1 MRILIVEDEKILSN
15 TIKQS
20 LKDEYEIDQAFD
32 GEEAELYAKQDIY
45 DVIILDIMLP
55 LKNGYEVLE
64 SIRKD
69 KIMGKAILRIWPLNK
84 IGKVK

>member
-32 GEEAELYAKQDIY
+32 GEEAELYAMQDIY

-55 LKNGYEVLE
+55 LKMVMKY
-64 SIRKD
+64 
-69 KIMGKAILRIWPLNK
+69 
-84 IGKVK
+84 